1 MLLFCDQ
8 CCLLNVAWF
17 LSQFVQEKQD
27 LEEQEKAPEPEQKE
41 EEVKE
46 PTEQENVQEPEEPK
60 EDIETKEEPEV
71 ETKPEEPIEIEKIID
86 DSPEEQPGDPV
97 VEQVTVCIRCYVFKL
112 LWFYNIENRF
122 QEYHTEAK
130 THFLSRN
137 SHFKNVNFV
146 KNEISEMW
154 ILWKLMF

>member
-46 PTEQENVQEPEEPK
+46 ATEQENVQEPEEPK

-71 ETKPEEPIEIEKIID
+71 ETKPEEPIEIEKID
-86 DSPEEQPGDPV
+86 DSPEEQPEDPV

-137 SHFKNVNFV
+137 SLDFD
-146 KNEISEMW
+146 ISNMW
-154 ILWKLMF
+154 ILWKMRF